1 MEFQAG
7 EAEAKAFVCPS
18 SLLDRDSL
26 FPYTQTH
33 THTRSF
39 RCITH
44 YIYIQ
49 DKVGA
54 SLNFVF
60 FLPFLANVGHS
71 FPLCVAF
78 YFVETVFY

>member
-33 THTRSF
+33 THTQGVFAASH
-39 RCITH
+39 TT
-44 YIYIQ
+44 YIY
-49 DKVGA
+49 KTK
-54 SLNFVF
+54 
-60 FLPFLANVGHS
+60 LAPV
-71 FPLCVAF
+71 
-78 YFVETVFY
+78 